1 MDQYNAVDVDGTIRE
16 DQLDPQ
22 GELVQAS
29 VALTCEKY
37 REEYTFSFQVYP
49 KVMSQQEKVIHEI
62 AAEVE
67 QQSTQEGERYLTLP
81 DQAAGV
87 KLQWKE
93 KKTASGMENF
103 VF

>member
-67 QQSTQEGERYLTLP
+67 QQSTQEEGKVSNITNRR
-81 DQAAGV
+81 QG
-87 KLQWKE
+87 
-93 KKTASGMENF
+93 
-103 VF
+103 